1 MMDLKELKKTFKL
14 VFPEKNEYG
23 FDWYDGADSVYILC
37 PVKGSNYRLTY
48 YAAFIDLAHDKAI
61 IHCGEYH
68 SEIYKRLHKLFILTL
83 CTRKESTKYKAEL
96 DKSSLD
102 YVHGDVYG
110 IKPRY

>member
-1 MMDLKELKKTFKL
+1 MDLKELKKTFKL
-14 VFPEKNEYG
+14 IFPERDEYS
-23 FDWYDGADSVYILC
+23 FDWYEGADSVYVLC
-37 PVKGSNYRLTY
+37 PVKGSNYYLTY

-83 CTRKESTKYKAEL
+83 CTRKEITKYETEL
-96 DKSSLD
+96 EDSGLD
-102 YVHGDVYG
+102 RISGDVYG